1 MSKIVYIITAV
12 SELIKKKENI
22 QLEDCCIIYLKS
34 RTINKC
40 CCSCIDDSDFEY
52 FYCLSCCPPMSRTS
66 PVSSC
71 FDLLL
76 PLILVRTILHQ
87 KSLFINIAAL
97 FVTSRLQFIFNIYS
111 NSILFLLID
120 IQLMLKGSLCGSI
133 INFYI
138 QSLVSWVSEMDCRQ

>member
-22 QLEDCCIIYLKS
+22 QLGDCCIIYLKS
-34 RTINKC
+34 RTIDKC

-87 KSLFINIAAL
+87 KSLFINIAAF
-97 FVTSRLQFIFNIYS
+97 FVTSIFNIYS